1 MTLKISI
8 TKFKRDK
15 MSSKYP
21 LAETNYKILPS
32 INSPDD
38 LKRLNIH
45 ELETLAG
52 EIREFIID
60 TISKTG
66 GHLGASLGVVELT
79 LAVHYVFNAP
89 KDKII
94 WDTGHQGYVHK
105 IITGRRDVFH
115 TIRQFRGI
123 SGFLKRSESIYD
135 VFGAGHASTSISAA
149 LGIATARDFDGADY
163 KVVAIIGD
171 GAMTAGLAYEAM
183 NNAGMMRKNL
193 IVILNDNNM
202 SISPNVWAVSKYFT
216 DLIASAHYNKLK
228 SFIWDL
234 TGQLDGMGDRI
245 RKLAARV
252 EGGVKAIITPGMLF
266 EALGFRYFGPVNGHN
281 IAKLIKILNEI
292 KNLNGPI
299 LVHVITQKGKGY
311 KPAEEDEQ
319 KYHGVTPF
327 DKITGKMY
335 KSDKPQPP
343 SYTKVFGEAVV
354 QLAKRNNKIV
364 GITAAMPEG
373 TGLNILAKEI
383 PERFFDV
390 GIAEQHAV
398 TFAAGLATEGYIPI
412 CAIYSTFLQ
421 RAFDQI
427 IHDVAL
433 QHLHV
438 IFAIDRAG
446 LVGADGPTHHGAF
459 DLSYLRLIPGM
470 VIMAPKDESELRD
483 MLYTATIY
491 NKGPVAI
498 RYPRGNGVGVP
509 LKDDF
514 DLIEIGKSEILKEG
528 RDIAIL
534 AIGNMVYPALK
545 SAEIL
550 QRYGIDA
557 MVVNMRFVKPL
568 DEKLLDM
575 IFEKFNK
582 VVTVEENT
590 IRGGFGSA
598 VLEYAAS
605 KGVVNVK
612 FLIHGIPDEFIEHG
626 TQPELW
632 QMLKLDANG
641 IAEKILETFEF
652 DKVLIPQKTHS

>member
-1 MTLKISI
+1 M
-8 TKFKRDK
+8 DG
-15 MSSKYP
+15 
-21 LAETNYKILPS
+21 NYRILPR

-38 LKRLNIH
+38 LKGLSVR
-45 ELETLAG
+45 ELEELAS

-60 TISKTG
+60 TISKVG

-89 KDKII
+89 RDKIV

-115 TIRQFRGI
+115 TIRQFKGI

-149 LGIATARDFDGADY
+149 LGIATARDFDGQDY

-183 NNAGMMRKNL
+183 NNAGVLKKNL

-216 DLIASAHYNKLK
+216 ELIASSHYNKLK
-228 SFIWDL
+228 SFVWDL
-234 TGQLDGMGDRI
+234 TGQLDSVGDRI

-281 IAKLIKILNEI
+281 IQKLIRILSEI

-299 LVHVITQKGKGY
+299 LLHVITQKGKGY

-319 KYHGVTPF
+319 KLHGVTPF
-327 DKITGKMY
+327 DKVTGKMY

-354 QLAKRNNKIV
+354 QLARQNSKIV

-373 TGLNILAKEI
+373 TGLNILKKEI

-398 TFAAGLATEGYIPI
+398 TFSAGLATEGYIPI

-438 IFAIDRAG
+438 VFALDRAG

-459 DLSYLRLIPGM
+459 DLSYLRLIPNM

-509 LKDDF
+509 LKENF
-514 DLIEIGKSEILKEG
+514 DLIEIGKAEILREG
-528 RDIAIL
+528 NDIAIL
-534 AIGNMVYPALK
+534 AVGSMVYPSLK
-545 SAEIL
+545 ASEKL
-550 QRYGIDA
+550 SSYGIDA

-568 DEKLLDM
+568 DEELLDYV
-575 IFEKFNK
+575 FERFDK

-598 VLEYAAS
+598 VLEYAAMR
-605 KGVVNVK
+605 GVKNVK

-626 TQPELW
+626 TQNELW
-632 QMLKLDANG
+632 GMLKLDPDG
-641 IAEKILETFEF
+641 IVERIIEAFDFEILKDKTKILKNGE
-652 DKVLIPQKTHS
+652 S

>member
-1 MTLKISI
+1 M
-8 TKFKRDK
+8 DG
-15 MSSKYP
+15 
-21 LAETNYKILPS
+21 NYRILPR

-38 LKRLNIH
+38 LKGLSVR
-45 ELETLAG
+45 ELEELAS

-60 TISKTG
+60 TISKVG

-89 KDKII
+89 RDKIV

-115 TIRQFRGI
+115 TIRQFKGI

-149 LGIATARDFDGADY
+149 LGIATARDFDGQDY

-183 NNAGMMRKNL
+183 NNAGVLKKNL

-216 DLIASAHYNKLK
+216 ELIASSHYNKLK
-228 SFIWDL
+228 SFVWDL
-234 TGQLDGMGDRI
+234 TGQLDSVGDRI

-281 IAKLIKILNEI
+281 IQKLIRILSEI

-299 LVHVITQKGKGY
+299 LLHVITQKGKGY

-319 KYHGVTPF
+319 KLHGVTPF
-327 DKITGKMY
+327 DKVTGKMY

-354 QLAKRNNKIV
+354 QLARQNSKIV

-373 TGLNILAKEI
+373 TGLNILKKEI

-398 TFAAGLATEGYIPI
+398 TFSAGLATEGYIPI

-438 IFAIDRAG
+438 VFALDRAG

-459 DLSYLRLIPGM
+459 DLSYLRLIPNM

-509 LKDDF
+509 LKENF
-514 DLIEIGKSEILKEG
+514 DLIEIGKAEILREG
-528 RDIAIL
+528 DDIAIL
-534 AIGNMVYPALK
+534 AVGSMVYPSLK
-545 SAEIL
+545 ASEKL
-550 QRYGIDA
+550 SSYGIDA

-568 DEKLLDM
+568 DEELLDYV
-575 IFEKFNK
+575 FERFDK

-598 VLEYAAS
+598 VLEYAAMR
-605 KGVVNVK
+605 GVKNVK

-626 TQPELW
+626 TQNELW
-632 QMLKLDANG
+632 RMLKLDPDG
-641 IAEKILETFEF
+641 IVERIIEAFDFEILKDKTKILKNGE
-652 DKVLIPQKTHS
+652 S